1 MKCILVTGGAGFI
14 GTNLCMNL
22 LSKGNSVICVDNFYT
37 APINNMIRNLSE
49 KYNRFQIINKSVT
62 KFGINDLDS
71 NIKIDEI
78 YHLACPASP
87 PIYQRD
93 PIFTLDTNYIGTKN
107 MLEIANIFKCKILLA
122 STSEIYG
129 DPNNDLQKEDYWGNV
144 NPIGERSCY
153 DEGKRISETLFY
165 EYRKKY
171 QLDAKIV
178 RIFNTYG
185 PYMNKNDGR
194 VVSNFINQA
203 IRNKDITIYGDGSQ
217 TRSFCYISDLIC
229 GITTFMNSTELG
241 PINIGN
247 PEEITVLELAKIIIE
262 YTNSKSKIVF
272 YDLPPDDPKKRKPC
286 IKKAR
291 KLLKWIPIVPLE
303 VGLQST
309 VNYYL
314 SLI

>member
-1 MKCILVTGGAGFI
+1 MKYIIVTGGAGFI
-14 GTNLCMNL
+14 GTNLCVNL
-22 LSKGNSVICVDNFYT
+22 LSKGKNVICVDNFYCC
-37 APINNMIRNLSE
+37 PMNEMIRELSN
-49 KYNRFQIINKSVT
+49 KYQNFTIINKSVT
-62 KFGINDLDS
+62 NLCVNDIGE
-71 NIKIDEI
+71 NIQIEEI

-87 PIYQRD
+87 PIYQKD
-93 PIFTLDTNYIGTKN
+93 PIFTLDTNYLGTRN
-107 MLEIANIFKCKILLA
+107 LLEIARTFRSKILLG

-129 DPNNDLQKEDYWGNV
+129 DPSNDLQKEEYWGNV

-203 IRNKDITIYGDGSQ
+203 IRGEDITIYGNGSQ
-217 TRSFCYISDLIC
+217 TRSFCYISDLIS
-229 GITTFMNSTELG
+229 GITAFMNSPELG

-247 PEEITVLELAKIIIE
+247 PDEITVLELAKIIIKNTE
-262 YTNSKSKIVF
+262 SLSKIVF
-272 YDLPPDDPKKRKPC
+272 CELPPDDPKKRKPC
-286 IKKAR
+286 IKKAK

-303 VGLQST
+303 VGIQST
-309 VNYYL
+309 INYYL